1 MTRIDVGDE
10 EDGVDGLLALVVA
23 VVEILLETMERE
35 AVRRMDAGDLSDEE
49 VERLGGRL
57 ATLDAELDRL
67 KDEMEVEEPVDDL
80 RGQLDGLVGDAL
92 SAARAGGV
100 SAGEWPDVSAPGTA
114 ATDAADRERPA
125 ETAEE
130 VNR

>member
-10 EDGVDGLLALVVA
+10 EDGVEGLLALVVA

-49 VERLGGRL
+49 VERLGSRL

-100 SAGEWPDVSAPGTA
+100 SAGEWPDVSAPGA
-114 ATDAADRERPA
+114 SATDAADREPPA

>member
-67 KDEMEVEEPVDDL
+67 KDEMEVAEPVDDL

-100 SAGEWPDVSAPGTA
+100 SAGEWPDASAPDTS
-114 ATDAADRERPA
+114 ATDAADRERSA
-125 ETAEE
+125 GTAEE